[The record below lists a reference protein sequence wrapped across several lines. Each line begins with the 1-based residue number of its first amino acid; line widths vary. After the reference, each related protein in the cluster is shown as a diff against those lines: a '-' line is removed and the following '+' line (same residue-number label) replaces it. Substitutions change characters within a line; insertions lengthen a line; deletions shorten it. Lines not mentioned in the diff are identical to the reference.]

1 MNSEQIFSKFF
12 SEKAFSRNKS
22 RERLLLIERMYQRIL
37 IELCVNRFNWTGLP
51 TTVDVRYLEM
61 TLFSKA
67 LCVFYWDKEFNRY
80 LTLNASGVG
89 KVNMYDNPTKF
100 TVIGNTMV
108 NKELSPS
115 ECVPI
120 WANYTR
126 SPDLDIVLVYANRLA
141 EIDRTIEINTKQ
153 LRRNKLVFAS
163 QNTRLSMANL
173 DRQIDEGQEKL
184 YVTKGTFEKGDID
197 SIDIGVDSHSIE
209 TLIMARERTWAN
221 AMTMLGIN
229 NFNTEKKERLVS
241 AEVDGG
247 DEQIDQMKN
256 IALNARQQACK
267 RIKEMY
273 PNLDVWVEYGSQS
286 VPALPPINDL
296 GEVVGLGE
304 LETQEIIE
312 EDEV

>member
-163 QNTRLSMANL
+163 QNTRLSMANI

-197 SIDIGVDSHSIE
+197 SIDIGVDAHSIE

-286 VPALPPINDL
+286 VPALPPLNDL
-296 GEVVGLGE
+296 GEVVGLGV